1 MRYVHEMT
9 RDAVQRPNKK
19 RVAIAAK
26 LAKELSKSYFR
37 MTPNEGEMG
46 TMAKKAAPKAKAKAA
61 KPVKPAKAQKT
72 TQPAKV
78 EKSEKVEKAPK
89 AAEKPAKAEKP
100 VKAEKAKAPE
110 GASEEY
116 KKWIE
121 LKNRHGQEK
130 ATAYSMSGVYEA
142 GRAIDHKVL
151 GWGWIMKSEN
161 DRLEVLFEQGLKYLI
176 SNYKP
181 R

>member
-1 MRYVHEMT
+1 
-9 RDAVQRPNKK
+9 
-19 RVAIAAK
+19 
-26 LAKELSKSYFR
+26 
-37 MTPNEGEMG
+37 
-46 TMAKKAAPKAKAKAA
+46 MAKKAAPKAKAKPKEAPAKATKQA
-61 KPVKPAKAQKT
+61 KPVKPAKAQKPVPAAKVEKVEKADKT
-72 TQPAKV
+72 EKIEKAPKAVEKAVKAEKPAKV
-78 EKSEKVEKAPK
+78 EK
-89 AAEKPAKAEKP
+89 
-100 VKAEKAKAPE
+100 VKAEKVKAPE
-110 GASEEY
+110 GASEDY

-142 GRAIDHKVL
+142 GKAIDHKVL